1 MREKILDIKDEWKDF
16 FETSTE
22 QEQQVMKVFLDSLKL
37 KREKDHLAHIASLLD
52 FKTTRINDHTLE
64 MEMPNSP
71 LLDNSIGILHG
82 GLTATL
88 LDTAMGTM
96 ASLVPGNKRGAVTV
110 ELKVDYLTPG
120 VGELF
125 ICRAEVVHNGRQLV
139 RMDGKVRNETGT
151 LIASASGTFFK
162 LAD

>member
-1 MREKILDIKDEWKDF
+1 MDIKKEWIEF
-16 FETSTE
+16 IENSTE
-22 QEQQVMKVFLDSLKL
+22 QEQKAMKLFLNSLQA
-37 KREKDHLAHIASLLD
+37 KREKTSLTHIASLLQL
-52 FKTTRINDHTLE
+52 KTKRINEHILE

-71 LLDNSIGILHG
+71 LLDNSIGIVHG

-110 ELKVDYLTPG
+110 ELKVDFLTPG
-120 VGELF
+120 VGETF

-139 RMDGKVRNETGT
+139 RMDGKVRNEKDV
-151 LIASASGTFFK
+151 LIASATGTFFK
-162 LAD
+162 LSE

>member
-1 MREKILDIKDEWKDF
+1 MDIKNEWIHF
-16 FETSTE
+16 IENSTE
-22 QEQQVMKVFLDSLKL
+22 QEQEVLKVFLNSLKM
-37 KREKDHLAHIASLLD
+37 KRERKSLTHIASLLQL
-52 FKTTRINDHTLE
+52 KTNLVEDKMLE

-71 LLDNSIGILHG
+71 LLDNSIGIVHG

-110 ELKVDYLTPG
+110 ELKVDFLTPG
-120 VGELF
+120 TGEKF

-139 RMDGKVRNETGT
+139 RMEGKVRNEKGV
-151 LIASASGTFFK
+151 LIASATGTFFK

>member
-1 MREKILDIKDEWKDF
+1 LDIKKEWIHF
-16 FETSTE
+16 IENSTE
-22 QEQQVMKVFLDSLKL
+22 HEQEALQVFLNSLKM
-37 KREKDHLAHIASLLD
+37 KRERKSLTHIASLLQL
-52 FKTTRINDHTLE
+52 KTNLVEDKMLE

-71 LLDNSIGILHG
+71 LLDNSIGIVHG

-110 ELKVDYLTPG
+110 ELKVDFLTPG
-120 VGELF
+120 TGEKF

-139 RMDGKVRNETGT
+139 RMEGKVRNEKGV
-151 LIASASGTFFK
+151 LIASATGTFFK

>member
-1 MREKILDIKDEWKDF
+1 MDIKDEWNDF

-22 QEQQVMKVFLDSLKL
+22 QEQQVMKLFLGSLKT
-37 KREKDHLAHIASLLD
+37 KREKDQMTHIASLLN

-139 RMDGKVRNETGT
+139 RMDGKVRNEHGT

-162 LAD
+162 LAE

>member
-1 MREKILDIKDEWKDF
+1 LDIKKEWIHF
-16 FETSTE
+16 IENSTE
-22 QEQQVMKVFLDSLKL
+22 QEQEALQVFLNSLKM
-37 KREKDHLAHIASLLD
+37 KRERKSLTHIASLLQL
-52 FKTTRINDHTLE
+52 KTNLVEDKMLE

-71 LLDNSIGILHG
+71 LLDNSIGIVHG

-110 ELKVDYLTPG
+110 ELKVDFLTPG
-120 VGELF
+120 TGEKF

-139 RMDGKVRNETGT
+139 RMEGKVRNEKGV
-151 LIASASGTFFK
+151 LIASATGTFFK

>member
-1 MREKILDIKDEWKDF
+1 MDIKEEWNAF
-16 FETSTE
+16 IENSTIQE
-22 QEQQVMKVFLDSLKL
+22 QEAMKLFLNSLKA
-37 KREKDHLAHIASLLD
+37 KREKTSLTHIASLLQL
-52 FKTTRINDHTLE
+52 KTKRIDDHVLE
-64 MEMPNSP
+64 MEMPNTP
-71 LLDNSIGILHG
+71 LLDNSIGIVHG

-110 ELKVDYLTPG
+110 ELKVDFLTPG

-139 RMDGKVRNETGT
+139 RMDGKVRNEKGI
-151 LIASASGTFFK
+151 LIASATGTFFK
-162 LAD
+162 LSE

>member
-1 MREKILDIKDEWKDF
+1 MDIKKEWIHF
-16 FETSTE
+16 IENSTE
-22 QEQQVMKVFLDSLKL
+22 QEQEALQVFLNSLKM
-37 KREKDHLAHIASLLD
+37 KRERKSLTHIASLLQL
-52 FKTTRINDHTLE
+52 KTNLVEDKMLE

-71 LLDNSIGILHG
+71 LLDNSIGIVHG

-110 ELKVDYLTPG
+110 ELKVDFLTPG
-120 VGELF
+120 TGEKF

-139 RMDGKVRNETGT
+139 RMEGKVRNEKGV
-151 LIASASGTFFK
+151 LIASATGTFFK

>member
-1 MREKILDIKDEWKDF
+1 MDIKKEWIHF
-16 FETSTE
+16 IENSTE
-22 QEQQVMKVFLDSLKL
+22 QEQEALQVFLNSLKM
-37 KREKDHLAHIASLLD
+37 KRERKSLTYIASLLQL
-52 FKTTRINDHTLE
+52 KTNLVEDKMLE

-71 LLDNSIGILHG
+71 LLDNSIGIVHG

-110 ELKVDYLTPG
+110 ELKVDFLTPG
-120 VGELF
+120 TGEKF

-139 RMDGKVRNETGT
+139 RMEGKVRNEKGV
-151 LIASASGTFFK
+151 LIASATGTFFK

>member
-1 MREKILDIKDEWKDF
+1 MRERLLNIKDEWNEY

-22 QEQQVMKVFLDSLKL
+22 LEQQVMKRFLNSLKT
-37 KREKDHLAHIASLLD
+37 KREKQHKTHIASLLD

-71 LLDNSIGILHG
+71 LLDNAIGILHG

-110 ELKVDYLTPG
+110 ELKVDFLTPG

-139 RMDGKVRNETGT
+139 RMDGKVRNEKGT

-162 LAD
+162 LAE

>member
-1 MREKILDIKDEWKDF
+1 MDLKKEWNEFIENSTDQEK
-16 FETSTE
+16 TA
-22 QEQQVMKVFLDSLKL
+22 MKLFLNSLKA
-37 KREKDHLAHIASLLD
+37 KREKTSLTHIASLLQL
-52 FKTTRINDHTLE
+52 KSKKIEEHILE

-71 LLDNSIGILHG
+71 LLDNSIGIVHG

-96 ASLVPGNKRGAVTV
+96 ASLVPGNKKGAVTV

-120 VGELF
+120 VGEVF

-139 RMDGKVRNETGT
+139 RMNGKVRNEKGV
-151 LIASASGTFFK
+151 LIASATGTFFK
-162 LAD
+162 LAE